1 MMKPWWMRMK
11 PSAVVTGS
19 PDVALGA
26 WTSAEP
32 EVARLRGLLLVLSWP
47 ELRELEGCFG
57 CGQRWQ
63 SAAYVGAIAPY
74 A

>member
-1 MMKPWWMRMK
+1 MEPWWMRMK

-26 WTSAEP
+26 WTSRSP
-32 EVARLRGLLLVLSWP
+32 RSARLRGLLLVLGWP
-47 ELRELEGCFG
+47 ELRELEGCVG
-57 CGQRWQ
+57 CGQHWQ